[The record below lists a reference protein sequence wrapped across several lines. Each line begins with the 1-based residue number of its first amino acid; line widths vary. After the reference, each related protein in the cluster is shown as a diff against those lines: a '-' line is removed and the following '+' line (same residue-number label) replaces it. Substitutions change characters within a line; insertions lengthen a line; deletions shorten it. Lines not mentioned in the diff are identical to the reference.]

1 VTEVYRTEAAQLQ
14 QRARMAFGNYPGAV
28 EEIVRAEGDL
38 RDARTAH
45 ANNLILQGIALEL
58 AAALCLVA
66 QSIEDHSRR

>member
-1 VTEVYRTEAAQLQ
+1 MTEVYRVEAIELQ
-14 QRARMAFGNYPGAV
+14 ERARLAFGNYPGAI
-28 EEIVRAEGDL
+28 EEVVRAEGDL

-45 ANNLILQGIALEL
+45 ANNLILQGVALEL